1 MGPQTIAKFLN
12 VSDDN
17 LYLRERATET
27 NVKSI
32 DLSNSKVISFAT
44 HGLIAGEITGL
55 AEPALVLTPPETG
68 STEDDGLLTA
78 SEITQLN
85 LNADWILLSA
95 CNTAAGETL
104 EAEGLSGLA
113 RAFIYAGAR
122 SMLVSHWAV
131 ESNATTKLTTGIF
144 KELQKDPDMDRAE
157 ALQQSMLNL
166 MTNTQNTNYAHPAF
180 WAPFSLVGDGLPIN

>member
-1 MGPQTIAKFLN
+1 M
-12 VSDDN
+12 
-17 LYLRERATET
+17 
-27 NVKSI
+27 
-32 DLSNSKVISFAT
+32 
-44 HGLIAGEITGL
+44 
-55 AEPALVLTPPETG
+55 
-68 STEDDGLLTA
+68 TA

-166 MTNTQNTNYAHPAF
+166 MKNTQNTHYAHPAF
-180 WAPFSLVGDGLPIN
+180 WAPFSLVGDGLSIN